1 MDPDM
6 PASAGRRAF
15 VAGAL
20 GLAAAGAAAGAARGA
35 APSGLETRQIPSS
48 AESIVRVGLG
58 TWRGLSLGEREASR
72 AVLQRFCALGGR
84 LVDTS
89 PMYGDAEEAIGTL
102 AAELGVLQGLFLAT
116 KVWTRGR
123 REGEAQVERSFRRL
137 RREPVDLIQV
147 HNLLD
152 LPAQLPLLRRLKEAG
167 RIRYLGIT
175 HYLASAHEE
184 LARVIERE
192 PVDFLQVNYN
202 VLDRD
207 AERRLLPLAAERG
220 VAVLANQPFAEG
232 RLFARVRGRP
242 LPRWATDWECAS
254 WGQLFLKFIL
264 AHPAITCVIPGTLNP
279 RHVEDNL
286 GAARGRLPGLQ
297 ERDQLVEVLGAA

>member
-1 MDPDM
+1 MHPGM
-6 PASAGRRAF
+6 PADAARRAF

-20 GLAAAGAAAGAARGA
+20 GLAAAAAAKAARPE
-35 APSGLETRQIPSS
+35 APSGLETRPVPSMGERI
-48 AESIVRVGLG
+48 ARVGLG
-58 TWRGLSLGEREASR
+58 TWRGLSLGQRDASR
-72 AVLQRFCALGGR
+72 AVLQRFVALGGR
-84 LVDTS
+84 LIDTS
-89 PMYGDAEEAIGTL
+89 PMYGDAEEAIGSL
-102 AAELGVLQGLFLAT
+102 ATELGVLPGLFLAT

-123 REGEAQVERSFRRL
+123 REGEAQVERSLRRL

-152 LPAQLPLLRRLKEAG
+152 LPTQLPLLRRLKAEG

-184 LARVIERE
+184 LARVIERG

-202 VLDRD
+202 ALDRD
-207 AERRLLPLAAERG
+207 AERRLLPLAADRG

-232 RLFARVRGRP
+232 RLFAQVRGRR
-242 LPRWATDWECAS
+242 LPAWAGEWDCAS

-264 AHPAITCVIPGTLNP
+264 AHPAVTCVIPGTLNP

-286 GAARGRLPGLQ
+286 GAARGRLPGID
-297 ERDQLVEVLGAA
+297 ERERLVTLLR

>member
-1 MDPDM
+1 MDSSDRVDPK
-6 PASAGRRAF
+6 RRGF
-15 VAGAL
+15 LAGAMA
-20 GLAAAGAAAGAARGA
+20 LAAGVASSPQAGAGAAESP
-35 APSGLETRQIPSS
+35 APGTRPIPSS
-48 AESIVRVGLG
+48 GERLGRVGLG

-72 AVLQRFCALGGR
+72 AVLRRFFDLGGR

-102 AAELGVLQGLFLAT
+102 AAELGVLPGLFLAT

-123 REGEAQVERSFRRL
+123 REGERQVERSFRLL
-137 RREPVDLIQV
+137 RRDPIDLIQV

-152 LPAQLPLLRRLKEAG
+152 LETQLPLLRRLKAEG

-175 HYLASAHEE
+175 HYLASAHDQ
-184 LARVIERE
+184 LATVIERE

-202 VLDRD
+202 LLDRA

-232 RLFARVRGRP
+232 RMFAQVRGKP
-242 LPRWATDWECAS
+242 LPPWAGEWDCAS

-264 AHPAITCVIPGTLNP
+264 GNPAITCVIPGTLNP
-279 RHVEDNL
+279 RHVADNL
-286 GAARGRLPGLQ
+286 GAALGRLPGLE
-297 ERDQLVEVLGAA
+297 ERERLAALLG

>member
-1 MDPDM
+1 MPVDP
-6 PASAGRRAF
+6 GRRAF
-15 VAGAL
+15 MAGAL
-20 GLAAAGAAAGAARGA
+20 GLATAGAMAQGARREAL
-35 APSGLETRQIPSS
+35 PHLETRPIPSS
-48 AESIVRVGLG
+48 GERIVRVGLG

-102 AAELGVLQGLFLAT
+102 AEELGVLPGLFLAT

-152 LPAQLPLLRRLKEAG
+152 LETQLPLLRRLKEAG
-167 RIRYLGIT
+167 RIRYLGVT
-175 HYLASAHEE
+175 HYLASAHDA

-192 PVDFLQVNYN
+192 PMDFLQVNYN

-207 AERRLLPLAAERG
+207 AERRLLPLAAARG

-242 LPRWATDWECAS
+242 LPPWAADWDCAS

-264 AHPAITCVIPGTLNP
+264 ANPAVTCAIPGTLNP

-297 ERDQLVEVLGAA
+297 EREQLARLLGAV

>member
-1 MDPDM
+1 MDPDV
-6 PASAGRRAF
+6 PLDAGRRAF
-15 VAGAL
+15 MAGAL
-20 GLAAAGAAAGAARGA
+20 GFAAAGTGARAAHPEAA
-35 APSGLETRQIPSS
+35 SDLDTRPIPSS
-48 AESIVRVGLG
+48 GERIVRVGLG

-72 AVLQRFCALGGR
+72 AVLQRFYDLGGR

-89 PMYGDAEEAIGTL
+89 PMYGDAEEAIGAL
-102 AAELGVLQGLFLAT
+102 AQELGVLPGLFLAT

-152 LPAQLPLLRRLKEAG
+152 LGTQLPMLRRLKSEG

-175 HYLASAHEE
+175 HYLASAHDE

-207 AERRLLPLAAERG
+207 AERRLLSLAAERG

-242 LPRWATDWECAS
+242 LPPWAADWDCAT

-264 AHPAITCVIPGTLNP
+264 ANPAITCAIPGTLNP

-286 GAARGRLPGLQ
+286 GAARGRLPGLR
-297 ERDQLVEVLGAA
+297 EREQLVGLLGAA